1 MYVLIIFK
9 ITHLPSLLIFSYF
22 ISCLLINTFLFAKIS
37 SDFLIYLL
45 FDYFM
50 FRSEYFRV
58 LLNCGMSESLSKSH
72 SESRYSQN
80 HGNRRAIVDIVVPG
94 LSIVWSSN
102 VSSLCCNSNF
112 IPMEFFFWLFLSFF
126 ELLMCI
132 FILNF

>member
-1 MYVLIIFK
+1 MLYSLLSIYLQYIPLFLFSLYLIYYGMYVLIIFK
-9 ITHLPSLLIFSYF
+9 VTHLPSLHIFSHF
-22 ISCLLINTFLFAKIS
+22 ISSLIINTFLFAEIS

-45 FDYFM
+45 FYYFM

-94 LSIVWSSN
+94 LSIV
-102 VSSLCCNSNF
+102 
-112 IPMEFFFWLFLSFF
+112 
-126 ELLMCI
+126 
-132 FILNF
+132 